1 MDYETGRSKGFAHV
15 QFEEVA
21 GAAAAIA
28 KSGSEME
35 GRELFID
42 SAKERPASGN
52 TPNSNRFGEFER
64 GILALL
70 WNSATRPL
78 FCTLLSEALR
88 VHANIWL
95 NFTLCDQG
103 PNRMGTVTPRPSL

>member
-1 MDYETGRSKGFAHV
+1 MMHAGMDYETGRSKGFAHV

-28 KSGSEME
+28 KSGFEME

-52 TPNSNRFGEFER
+52 TPNSNRG
-64 GILALL
+64 A
-70 WNSATRPL
+70 
-78 FCTLLSEALR
+78 TLLVDQCLLSFLGCTG
-88 VHANIWL
+88 
-95 NFTLCDQG
+95 FTVVMIFPVFPC
-103 PNRMGTVTPRPSL
+103 